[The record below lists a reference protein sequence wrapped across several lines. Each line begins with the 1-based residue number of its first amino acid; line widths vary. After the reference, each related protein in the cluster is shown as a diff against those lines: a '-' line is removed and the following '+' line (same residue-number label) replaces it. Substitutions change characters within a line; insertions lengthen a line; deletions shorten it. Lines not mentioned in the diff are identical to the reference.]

1 MRLQVFTSK
10 VEIKNYKEAEST
22 SPQHFAPWQKKAR
35 QTHRQQLKEARVLPS
50 LELAQ

>member
-10 VEIKNYKEAEST
+10 AAIENYKEGESMP
-22 SPQHFAPWQKKAR
+22 PQHFAPWQKRAW
-35 QTHRQQLKEARVLPS
+35 QIQCQQLKEARVLPS

>member
-10 VEIKNYKEAEST
+10 AQLKNYRKAEST
-22 SPQHFAPWQKKAR
+22 PPQHFAPWQKTVW
-35 QTHRQQLKEARVLPS
+35 QIHRQQLKEARVLPS